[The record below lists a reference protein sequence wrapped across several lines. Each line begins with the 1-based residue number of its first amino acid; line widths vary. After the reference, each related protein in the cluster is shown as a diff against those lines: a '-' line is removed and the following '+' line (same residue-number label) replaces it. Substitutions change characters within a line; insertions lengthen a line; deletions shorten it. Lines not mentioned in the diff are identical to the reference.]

1 MVESRYFSGFLAAGA
16 KAERRLV
23 EALTTGARHSG
34 SSEITAGS
42 TVTAVADEWYAGVE
56 RRDLAINT
64 LAAYEETLRLHVR
77 PSLLAPNPRRARRC
91 GGALHRQGRGQDRQE
106 RRATVQDRAERDH
119 GPGRIHEAIDHPV
132 RDTSAIAVDSQDA
145 EALTLVQVRNTQIRT
160 VSGRMCP
167 TGVGERLS
175 SHPGGAS
182 SPDGD
187 RRCFTGA
194 TGSAVIIRCRACD
207 HCQRPR
213 GARRRG
219 RPEDDLTEKC
229 G

>member
-77 PSLLAPNPRRARRC
+77 PSLGSLRIRDVRVGVVERFIAKVEDRTGKSAARRC
-91 GGALHRQGRGQDRQE
+91 
-106 RRATVQDRAERDH
+106 
-119 GPGRIHEAIDHPV
+119 
-132 RDTSAIAVDSQDA
+132 
-145 EALTLVQVRNTQIRT
+145 RT
-160 VSGRMCP
+160 VLNGI
-167 TGVGERLS
+167 TGLAASTRRSTTRCGIPPQSLS
-175 SHPGGAS
+175 T
-182 SPDGD
+182 
-187 RRCFTGA
+187 RRTPK
-194 TGSAVIIRCRACD
+194 R
-207 HCQRPR
+207 
-213 GARRRG
+213 
-219 RPEDDLTEKC
+219 
-229 G
+229 